1 MLTQSRAPTPL
12 SLPLR
17 GQRDPMKPIHQVF
30 PGSWADMAS
39 AIKGL
44 REQLYGEDPPIDP
57 VDISDIAVP
66 ERLLSEIKEKNL
78 RCVRDNISLEE
89 LTAEDS
95 PYRTDAFFDDQL
107 LEVLGAIANKYH
119 PIAFI
124 LQLIRFVEIFL
135 NLNAAFQGG
144 LVDSRIKDDDADR
157 VTALIREAA
166 ERAKDEDTKR
176 VLQLLLVDVTNGGDA
191 PWTQALSPN
200 EREYLEAAMRKV
212 G

>member
-1 MLTQSRAPTPL
+1 
-12 SLPLR
+12 
-17 GQRDPMKPIHQVF
+17 V
-30 PGSWADMAS
+30 
-39 AIKGL
+39 KGL
-44 REQLYGEDPPIDP
+44 RQQLYGEDPPIDS

-66 ERLLSEIKEKNL
+66 ETLLREIREKNL

-119 PIAFI
+119 PVDFI
-124 LQLIRFVEIFL
+124 LQLIRFIEIFL

-157 VTALIREAA
+157 VAAMIREAA
-166 ERAKDEDTKR
+166 ENAKDEDTKR
-176 VLQLLLVDVTNGGDA
+176 VLQLLLVDVANGGDS
-191 PWTQALSPN
+191 PWAQALSPK
-200 EREYLEAAMRKV
+200 EREYLAVAMSNV